1 MPVIEVA
8 LLDGG
13 AEVKSGYLR
22 KVIHA
27 IQWRMLIIE
36 KSQDVDA
43 RQKIKSAFTK
53 FRERRFGDCGAPRCG
68 DEVLRHQF
76 FKAETQTTRS
86 AIESKSL
93 KSNPT

>member
-36 KSQDVDA
+36 KIRTLTLD
-43 RQKIKSAFTK
+43 KK
-53 FRERRFGDCGAPRCG
+53 
-68 DEVLRHQF
+68 
-76 FKAETQTTRS
+76 
-86 AIESKSL
+86 
-93 KSNPT
+93 